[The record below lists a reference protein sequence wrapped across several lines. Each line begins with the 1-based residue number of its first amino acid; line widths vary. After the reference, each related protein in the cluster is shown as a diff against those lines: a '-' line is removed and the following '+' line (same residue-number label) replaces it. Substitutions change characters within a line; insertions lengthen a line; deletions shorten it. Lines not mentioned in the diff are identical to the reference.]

1 MKHLY
6 LIIIIVSTIACT
18 PSEKN
23 ITEELKTEFI
33 KTTNTFNTLYI
44 TAGDCDERNSMI
56 DENIVFFENRKPFTY
71 ENIVEYCSY
80 ITPKNVF
87 DVYSK
92 RHLIN
97 TRAGF
102 DYVDHYFIN
111 SEQDTIREISSRI
124 WELKSNK
131 WVVTHMEVS
140 RN

>member
-1 MKHLY
+1 MKYLY
-6 LIIIIVSTIACT
+6 LILIVVLIMACS
-18 PSEKN
+18 PSEKK

-33 KTTNTFNTLYI
+33 KTTNTFNNLYI
-44 TAGDCDERNSMI
+44 TAGDCEERNSMI

-87 DVYSK
+87 DVYTK

-97 TRAGF
+97 VTAGF

-111 SEQDTIREISSRI
+111 SEQDTVREISSRI